1 MITLRENVAF
11 ADTDYGTAL
20 LDERS
25 GVYWLVNS
33 TGALALQ
40 VLLDGGDMDQA
51 VAAVL
56 DRYLVDRDTV
66 TRDLHNLLARLRDAG
81 LVAA

>member
-1 MITLRENVAF
+1 
-11 ADTDYGTAL
+11 L

-25 GVYWLVNS
+25 GLYWLVNS

-40 VLLDGGDMDQA
+40 VMLDGGDIDQA
-51 VAAVL
+51 IAAIL
-56 DRYLVDRDTV
+56 DRYLVDRDTAA
-66 TRDLHNLLARLRDAG
+66 RDLHNLLARLREAG